1 MCSSPNAALITGKSS
16 RNFSQRLTIWGLEPR
31 FHCSIVGTCL
41 TLKELQKL
49 GNKIGISK
57 HILRDNYH
65 LHSAFVSI
73 VATQSMEAK
82 LINKYLNKKYRETI
96 ARFNHAHDD
105 SALSAF
111 WEESLSTG
119 NIDSAFWALATH
131 AHVSTE
137 LIIQILGKVHML
149 SHLSG
154 EKVRVDMLELSQL
167 RRTLPELEQ
176 KLNILEKKS
185 QATLRNKD
193 KLVQQLGIEISKLSS
208 NEQLLKQK
216 NKRLQEIE
224 RHQDSNIL
232 NHDNEQ
238 LSKKLYVSENQV
250 RRAQKE
256 AQEWKSLAS
265 VRVKDYDQLEDQM
278 LLLKNEQITV
288 ERTLQNFLS
297 PPCIDGSSK
306 NIDLCNRC
314 ILFVGGRNRQSA
326 HFRAVVEKLNGRFL
340 HHDGGVE
347 ESSQRLTALVS
358 QSDAVL
364 CPLDCV
370 SHDAMNRIK
379 RDCKHQGKSLQLLR
393 QSGLATFTHG
403 LHQIVIEQQKN
414 TH

>member
-1 MCSSPNAALITGKSS
+1 MCSTPNANPLTDNAGH
-16 RNFSQRLTIWGLEPR
+16 NHPQRLTIWGLEPR
-31 FHCSIVGTCL
+31 FHCSVVGTCL

-49 GNKIGISK
+49 GNKIGISN
-57 HILRDNYH
+57 HILRDSYH

-82 LINKYLNKKYRETI
+82 LINKHLNKKYSETI
-96 ARFNHAHDD
+96 LHLKHLHKA
-105 SALSAF
+105 SAISTV
-111 WEESLSTG
+111 WKKSLATG
-119 NIDSAFWALATH
+119 NIDSAFWALVTH
-131 AHVSTE
+131 PHTSTE
-137 LIIQILGKVHML
+137 FSLQILGKVHML

-154 EKVRVDMLELSQL
+154 EKVRVDMLELAKL
-167 RRTLPELEQ
+167 RQVLPELER
-176 KLNILEKKS
+176 KLKVLEKKS
-185 QATLRNKD
+185 QTELRSKD
-193 KLVQQLGIEISKLSS
+193 KLVQQLNIKVNKLNC
-208 NEQLLKQK
+208 NELQLKQT
-216 NKRLQEIE
+216 NIRLQEIKQQYE
-224 RHQDSNIL
+224 SNTL
-232 NHDNEQ
+232 NNNNEQ
-238 LSKKLYVSENQV
+238 LTKKLVASQNLV
-250 RRAQKE
+250 RRAEQN

-265 VRVKDYDQLEDQM
+265 VRVKDYDQLSSQIS
-278 LLLKNEQITV
+278 LLKSEQKTV
-288 ERTLQNFLS
+288 EKTLQHLLT
-297 PPCIDGSSK
+297 PPCIDSSSK

-347 ESSQRLTALVS
+347 ESSQRLSALVS

-403 LHQIVIEQQKN
+403 LHQIVIEQQEN

>member
-1 MCSSPNAALITGKSS
+1 MCSGPNTAFITDKSN
-16 RNFSQRLTIWGLEPR
+16 RNYSQRLTLWGLEPR

-41 TLKELQKL
+41 TLNELQKL
-49 GNKIGISK
+49 GKKIGISK

-82 LINKYLNKKYRETI
+82 LINKYLNKKYKETI
-96 ARFNHAHDD
+96 TRFSHAREA
-105 SALSAF
+105 SALSAL

-131 AHVSTE
+131 THVSTE
-137 LIIQILGKVHML
+137 FILRILGKVHML

-185 QATLRNKD
+185 QAALRNKD
-193 KLVQQLGIEISKLSS
+193 KLVQQLGIKVSKLSD
-208 NEQLLKQK
+208 NEQHLKQE
-216 NKRLQEIE
+216 NNRLHEIQQQHE
-224 RHQDSNIL
+224 SNIIKQ
-232 NHDNEQ
+232 DNEQ
-238 LSKKLYVSENQV
+238 LSKKLYASENLV
-250 RRAQKE
+250 RRAQKQT
-256 AQEWKSLAS
+256 QEWKSLAS

-278 LLLKNEQITV
+278 LLLKDEQKTV
-288 ERTLQNFLS
+288 EQALQNFLS

-403 LHQIVIEQQKN
+403 LHQIAIEQQKN